1 MPHNEVAYI
10 GLNQEKTCI
19 VTNLQGG
26 YDIFKIDPLRKIA
39 SNNNGMYKI
48 IEMYG
53 SSSLIAVVGSGE
65 DLSYS
70 SRHLHLINLVD
81 SSEICNLT
89 FVSSIICVKMTLNRL
104 IVALK
109 DRLYIYS
116 LSDMKLLHIIN
127 DMNNNKGI
135 LSVSYSE
142 QNNILCY
149 PISTVI
155 KNSDSFSMSCENIS
169 IKDSSNHNI
178 NDYNNFRNQENLS
191 SKDPISNSLPP
202 DDVQRYGGID
212 SYSSE
217 YSDSINTLDVP
228 KFKNTKISGDVAIFD
243 LNSLQPYLI
252 VEAHKSSIRMI
263 TLSNDGTLLATASKL
278 GTIIRIFKVSSGEGV
293 AQFRRGRYPSKIK
306 CISFS
311 NDNKYLIV
319 SSSSHNI
326 HIFAIKLMSN
336 PEITLN
342 REDINSIRLPAAMGE
357 EREDKLNG
365 ISNISELDGDD
376 NDEFVLL
383 TNQPESVRYP
393 RSMKTLLKSS
403 SRALSR
409 GATKQ
414 FNKYFTNS
422 STSEIDPKRN
432 IAFCTI
438 PTDISTTSNLVAIG
452 DLQDIRKSDYPEV
465 FPFDKDQET
474 MQDWVRIRK
483 VYMIN
488 EDGYILVFL
497 FDPHKGGEC
506 ILFTKLLLPAV
517 DGDSQ

>member
-1 MPHNEVAYI
+1 
-10 GLNQEKTCI
+10 
-19 VTNLQGG
+19 
-26 YDIFKIDPLRKIA
+26 
-39 SNNNGMYKI
+39 
-48 IEMYG
+48 
-53 SSSLIAVVGSGE
+53 
-65 DLSYS
+65 
-70 SRHLHLINLVD
+70 
-81 SSEICNLT
+81 
-89 FVSSIICVKMTLNRL
+89 
-104 IVALK
+104 
-109 DRLYIYS
+109 
-116 LSDMKLLHIIN
+116 
-127 DMNNNKGI
+127 
-135 LSVSYSE
+135 
-142 QNNILCY
+142 
-149 PISTVI
+149 
-155 KNSDSFSMSCENIS
+155 
-169 IKDSSNHNI
+169 
-178 NDYNNFRNQENLS
+178 
-191 SKDPISNSLPP
+191 
-202 DDVQRYGGID
+202 
-212 SYSSE
+212 
-217 YSDSINTLDVP
+217 
-228 KFKNTKISGDVAIFD
+228 
-243 LNSLQPYLI
+243 
-252 VEAHKSSIRMI
+252 MI